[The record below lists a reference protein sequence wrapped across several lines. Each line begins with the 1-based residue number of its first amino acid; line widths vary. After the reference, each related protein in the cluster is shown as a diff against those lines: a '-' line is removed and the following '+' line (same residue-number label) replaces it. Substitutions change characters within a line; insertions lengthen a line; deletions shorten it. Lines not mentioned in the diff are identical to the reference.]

1 MIKQLNGE
9 RRNMVNQKKIDNI
22 ANLWEK
28 TKDPKYKNLW
38 YEYIR
43 EFTNGP
49 HNIKR
54 WTVPTNS
61 NHKTDDGTYK
71 VIKQPKL
78 F

>member
-1 MIKQLNGE
+1 
-9 RRNMVNQKKIDNI
+9 V

-43 EFTNGP
+43 EFANGP
-49 HNIKR
+49 NNIKR

-61 NHKTDDGTYK
+61 SDKRNNAKHKITR
-71 VIKQPKL
+71 
-78 F
+78 

>member
-9 RRNMVNQKKIDNI
+9 RENMVNQKKIDNI

-28 TKDPKYKNLW
+28 TKDPKYKDLW
-38 YEYIR
+38 YKYIK
-43 EFTNGP
+43 EFANGP

-54 WTVPTNS
+54 RTVSTTSSIDKN
-61 NHKTDDGTYK
+61 DGKHIIT
-71 VIKQPKL
+71 KQSKL

>member
-1 MIKQLNGE
+1 MALL
-9 RRNMVNQKKIDNI
+9 KKIDNI

-43 EFTNGP
+43 EFANGP
-49 HNIKR
+49 NNIKR

-61 NHKTDDGTYK
+61 SDKRDNAKYK
-71 VIKQPKL
+71 ITKQPKL